1 MCSLAC
7 TVRRLSCFSFA
18 RSYSFTHLAG
28 VSRREWV
35 HDWNGWERVCVCVF
49 MCVVCCTYIRRH
61 THSLHPRSL
70 ACILFHHEFYVVE
83 KPFVDVATATTKRI
97 SKPKEMWE
105 WLWFAFFS
113 SQWCCWFF
121 FFCCCSSLVLIHVIT
136 IGFRAF
142 ACVVGLFHMDHLFIY
157 FFFYF
162 AYFNFTHH
170 HIKHFLIRSC
180 YQWIGLVR
188 VKRRKKR

>member
-97 SKPKEMWE
+97 SKPEEMWE

-121 FFCCCSSLVLIHVIT
+121 FLLLFISRINTRYNNWFSCVCLRCWAIPHGSS
-136 IGFRAF
+136 F
-142 ACVVGLFHMDHLFIY
+142 HLF
-157 FFFYF
+157 FFLLRILQLHSSSHQAFSHSVVLSV
-162 AYFNFTHH
+162 NW
-170 HIKHFLIRSC
+170 LGES
-180 YQWIGLVR
+180 
-188 VKRRKKR
+188 

>member
-1 MCSLAC
+1 MDERECVCFYVRYMLYIYPPTHSFTSPSLARLYPLSPRILC
-7 TVRRLSCFSFA
+7 SGKAICGCCDSNNKTDIETQRDVRV
-18 RSYSFTHLAG
+18 T
-28 VSRREWV
+28 
-35 HDWNGWERVCVCVF
+35 
-49 MCVVCCTYIRRH
+49 MIR
-61 THSLHPRSL
+61 
-70 ACILFHHEFYVVE
+70 ILL
-83 KPFVDVATATTKRI
+83 I
-97 SKPKEMWE
+97 SMM
-105 WLWFAFFS
+105 LLIL
-113 SQWCCWFF
+113 